1 VFSRIGAALGAAA
14 TTSTPVYKVAGAVV
28 DNVTTKAYLQPGAT
42 AIITRPPAPTYGLT
56 AALLGKQHYSSTN
69 TLLDCVFLCYCC
81 CTSLKHVG
89 CIRAFWY

>member
-42 AIITRPPAPTYGLT
+42 TTITKPPAPTYGLT
-56 AALLGKQHYSSTN
+56 AALLGKQH
-69 TLLDCVFLCYCC
+69 
-81 CTSLKHVG
+81 
-89 CIRAFWY
+89 